1 MILAKQKRQAEAQA
15 AALLTETEGKQK
27 ALLLEAREEV
37 HQIRRSAENEYKE
50 RRNEVRRQEKRLTQ
64 KEETLDRKV
73 ESVDRRL
80 QNLSDKEEA
89 LDRKVAEA
97 EELKELQLQKLET
110 ISSLTVEEARD
121 RVIGEAIEAAQGEI
135 DRRTYELELRM
146 KEDADMKARKA
157 IALSIQRLTSD
168 VVSETTSAVIP
179 LPSDDMKG
187 RLIGREGRNIRALE
201 RATGVDLIID
211 DTPEAVTVSTFDPR
225 AP

>member
-1 MILAKQKRQAEAQA
+1 MAILVAILCAVGGILLGGLIGFFARHLILAKQKRQAEAQA
-15 AALLTETEGKQK
+15 AALLTEAEGKQK

-121 RVIGEAIEAAQGEI
+121 RVIGEASRSRAGR
-135 DRRTYELELRM
+135 DRPPHLR
-146 KEDADMKARKA
+146 A
-157 IALSIQRLTSD
+157 
-168 VVSETTSAVIP
+168 
-179 LPSDDMKG
+179 
-187 RLIGREGRNIRALE
+187 
-201 RATGVDLIID
+201 
-211 DTPEAVTVSTFDPR
+211 
-225 AP
+225 